1 MSHWKRTLAV
11 TATAQ
16 LVSIIGFNFFT
27 PFLPLFLP
35 QLGIH
40 GISRV
45 TLWAAALSGGT
56 AIAMALSAP
65 LWGVLADKHGRK
77 IMLVRAT
84 LSAAVLIGLSGLV
97 QNVYELLL
105 LRVLQGAFTGT
116 VTASQA
122 LVSAQCPRERMGFSL
137 GIMQTAIFLGASIG
151 PLLGGLAADAVGFRL
166 SFAIAGAVLFGAGLL
181 VLFMVEEERT
191 EKRDEAHSSARIW
204 LNMRAGVATPG
215 LLPVIGAVF
224 AVQFGVTVVLP
235 VLPQFIEYLQ
245 GPGGH
250 AATVTGLIFTGGGVA
265 GAISSVVTGSL
276 ADRLGYKRVIVVA
289 SIVAAIFSVPQFFV
303 NATWQLLLLRI
314 GMGFAMGAIM
324 PSASALLGHLVPP
337 EKRGTAY
344 GLSGSA
350 TSLGFAAG
358 PLTAAVV
365 VSIGGIRPV
374 FLTAS
379 ILLLAIAVW
388 VQFTVVD
395 VLHAG
400 GSAAWESA
408 TVDERAT
415 DNRASSGGAQTP
427 QPPVIMAP
435 VQKRRSVR
443 RVPSGSSGRGRP
455 GR

>member
-16 LVSIIGFNFFT
+16 MVSIVGFNFFT

-35 QLGIH
+35 QLGIR
-40 GISRV
+40 GVASI
-45 TLWAAALSGGT
+45 TLWSALLSGGS
-56 AIAMALSAP
+56 ALAMALTSP
-65 LWGVLADKHGRK
+65 FWGVLADRHGRK

-84 LSAAVLIGLSGLV
+84 FSAAVIIGLSGLV
-97 QNVYELLL
+97 QNVFELML
-105 LRVLQGAFTGT
+105 LRILQGAFTGT

-122 LVSAQCPRERMGFSL
+122 LVSAESPRERMGFSQ
-137 GIMQTAIFLGASIG
+137 GVMQTAIFLGVSIG
-151 PLLGGLAADAVGFRL
+151 PLLGGLTADAVGFRF
-166 SFAIAGAVLFGAGLL
+166 SFLIAGVVLFCAGLL
-181 VLFMVEEERT
+181 VLFFVREEHASERHT
-191 EKRDEAHSSARIW
+191 ARPPAQLW
-204 LNMRAGVATPG
+204 MNMRHGLATPG

-224 AVQFGVTVVLP
+224 AVQFSMTVVLP

-250 AATVTGLIFTGGGVA
+250 AATITGLIFTGGGVA
-265 GAISSVVTGSL
+265 GAIASMAAGSL
-276 ADRLGYKRVIVVA
+276 ADGLGYKRVIVMA
-289 SIVAAIFSVPQFFV
+289 SVVAAAFSVPQFFV
-303 NATWQLLLLRI
+303 NATWQLLLLRV

-324 PSASALLGHLVPP
+324 PSAAALLGNLVAP

-358 PLTAAVV
+358 PLTAAAV

-379 ILLLAIAVW
+379 VLLLGIAVW
-388 VQFTVVD
+388 VQTMVVD
-395 VLHAG
+395 FSAD
-400 GSAAWESA
+400 GSARSWETDPILSEAGKHPAAHVISPRPVAVTPPRQPRSGPAPSA
-408 TVDERAT
+408 
-415 DNRASSGGAQTP
+415 
-427 QPPVIMAP
+427 M
-435 VQKRRSVR
+435 
-443 RVPSGSSGRGRP
+443 SGRQRP

>member
-16 LVSIIGFNFFT
+16 MVSIVGFNFFT

-40 GISRV
+40 GVSQITWWS
-45 TLWAAALSGGT
+45 ALLQGGS
-56 AIAMALSAP
+56 AIAMALSSP
-65 LWGVLADKHGRK
+65 FWGVLADRHGRK

-84 LSAAVLIGLSGLV
+84 FSAAVLIGLSGLV

-122 LVSAQCPRERMGFSL
+122 LVAAESPRDRMGFSQ
-137 GIMQTAIFLGASIG
+137 GIMQTAIFLGVSIG
-151 PLLGGLAADAVGFRL
+151 PLLGGLAADAVGFRF
-166 SFAIAGAVLFGAGLL
+166 SFLIAGGVLFAAGVL
-181 VLFMVEEERT
+181 VLVFVQEEHA
-191 EKRDEAHSSARIW
+191 RDRHEVRPPAHIW
-204 LNMRAGVATPG
+204 RNMREGLATPG

-224 AVQFGVTVVLP
+224 AVQFGITVVLP
-235 VLPQFIEYLQ
+235 VLPQFISYLQ

-250 AATVTGLIFTGGGVA
+250 AATVTGLIFTGGGIA
-265 GAISSVVTGSL
+265 GAISSVAAGSL
-276 ADRLGYKRVIVVA
+276 ADGLGYKRVIVVA
-289 SIVAAIFSVPQFFV
+289 SVVAAAFSLPQFFV
-303 NATWQLLLLRI
+303 DAIWQLLLLRVA
-314 GMGFAMGAIM
+314 MGFAMGAIM
-324 PSASALLGHLVPP
+324 PSAGALLGNLVPP

-350 TSLGFAAG
+350 TSLGFAVG

-379 ILLLAIAVW
+379 VVLLAIAVW
-388 VQFTVVD
+388 VQFMVIDLSADDWSPAWETTPLPLATREETGMQEETAASTVV
-395 VLHAG
+395 
-400 GSAAWESA
+400 
-408 TVDERAT
+408 T
-415 DNRASSGGAQTP
+415 
-427 QPPVIMAP
+427 AP
-435 VQKRRSVR
+435 SRVGLEQAENETSDRRT
-443 RVPSGSSGRGRP
+443 RVP
-455 GR
+455 

>member
-1 MSHWKRTLAV
+1 MNHWKRTLAF

-16 LVSIIGFNFFT
+16 MVSIIGFNFFT

-35 QLGIH
+35 QLGMH
-40 GISRV
+40 GVSRV
-45 TLWAAALSGGT
+45 TLWAALLSGGS

-65 LWGVLADKHGRK
+65 FWGILADRHGRK

-84 LSAAVLIGLSGLV
+84 FSAAVLIGLSGLV
-97 QNVYELLL
+97 QNVYELLF
-105 LRVLQGAFTGT
+105 LRILQGAFTGT

-122 LVSAQCPRERMGFSL
+122 LVSSQSPRERMGFSL
-137 GIMQTAIFLGASIG
+137 GIMQTAIFLGVSIG
-151 PLLGGLAADAVGFRL
+151 PLLGGLAADAVGYRL
-166 SFAIAGAVLFGAGLL
+166 SFAMAGGVLFSAGLL
-181 VLFMVEEERT
+181 VLFFVEEERM
-191 EKRDEAHSSARIW
+191 EVRDEAQSSARIW
-204 LNMRAGVATPG
+204 MNMRAGLATPG
-215 LLPVIGAVF
+215 LLPVIGAIF
-224 AVQFGVTVVLP
+224 AVQFGLTVVVP
-235 VLPQFIEYLQ
+235 VLPQFVEFLQ

-250 AATVTGLIFTGGGVA
+250 AATVTGLIFTGGGIA
-265 GAISSVVTGSL
+265 GAISSLAAGSL

-289 SIVAAIFSVPQFFV
+289 SVIAAIFSVPQFFV

-324 PSASALLGHLVPP
+324 PSASALLGNLVPP

-358 PLTAAVV
+358 PLTAAGV

-379 ILLLAIAVW
+379 VLLLAIAVW
-388 VQFTVVD
+388 VQVMVVD
-395 VLHAG
+395 ELED
-400 GSAAWESA
+400 GSAAPWESA
-408 TVDERAT
+408 SVDGPAADHRKTGAVVRTRQPSAVTVRV
-415 DNRASSGGAQTP
+415 RKP
-427 QPPVIMAP
+427 
-435 VQKRRSVR
+435 RSVR
-443 RVPSGSSGRGRP
+443 QVQSGSSGRGRP

>member
-16 LVSIIGFNFFT
+16 MVSIVGFNFFT

-40 GISRV
+40 GVANI
-45 TLWAAALSGGT
+45 TLWAALLQGGS
-56 AIAMALSAP
+56 AIAMALTSP
-65 LWGVLADKHGRK
+65 FWGVLADRHGRK

-84 LSAAVLIGLSGLV
+84 FSAAVLIGLSGLV
-97 QNVYELLL
+97 QNVYQLMF

-122 LVSAQCPRERMGFSL
+122 LVAAESPRDRMGFSQ
-137 GIMQTAIFLGASIG
+137 GIMQTAIFLGVSIG
-151 PLLGGLAADAVGFRL
+151 PLLGGLAADAVGFRF
-166 SFAIAGAVLFGAGLL
+166 SFLIAGGVLFFAGVL
-181 VLFMVEEERT
+181 VSVFVREEHASDR
-191 EKRDEAHSSARIW
+191 SAARPPAQLW
-204 LNMRAGVATPG
+204 TNMRHGLATPG

-224 AVQFGVTVVLP
+224 AVQFSMTVVLP

-265 GAISSVVTGSL
+265 GAISSVAAGSL
-276 ADRLGYKRVIVVA
+276 ADRLGYKRVIVAA
-289 SIVAAIFSVPQFFV
+289 SVIAAAFSVPQFFV
-303 NATWQLLLLRI
+303 NSTWQLLLLRV

-324 PSASALLGHLVPP
+324 PSAAALLGHLVPP

-358 PLTAAVV
+358 PLTAAAV

-379 ILLLAIAVW
+379 VLLLGISVW
-388 VQFTVVD
+388 VQTMVADFFADDSVPSWESNRPLPRDSETVD
-395 VLHAG
+395 V
-400 GSAAWESA
+400 SV
-408 TVDERAT
+408 T
-415 DNRASSGGAQTP
+415 TP
-427 QPPVIMAP
+427 RSIVAMAP
-435 VQKRRSVR
+435 GQARPEHA
-443 RVPSGSSGRGRP
+443 PSETSGRQRP
-455 GR
+455 GQ